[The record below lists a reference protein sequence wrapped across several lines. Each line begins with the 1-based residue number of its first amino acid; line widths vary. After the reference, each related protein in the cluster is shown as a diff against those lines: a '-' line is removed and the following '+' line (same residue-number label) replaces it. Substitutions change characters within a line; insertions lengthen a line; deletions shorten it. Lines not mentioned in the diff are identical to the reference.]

1 MIEWSR
7 LFQAWVRLED
17 GGTCWVIEIFEN
29 KDMEENMKR
38 IAFACEND
46 AGLESEL
53 SAHFGRCPYYT
64 IVAVEDSEIVQSEV
78 LENPYFHSHQP
89 GVIPSFIQSQN
100 VNVMIAGGMGP
111 RAIDLFNQFGIE
123 VATGVQG
130 QVKNVVA
137 AYLDGRISGVF
148 PCEHHEH

>member
-1 MIEWSR
+1 
-7 LFQAWVRLED
+7 
-17 GGTCWVIEIFEN
+17 
-29 KDMEENMKR
+29 MKR

-46 AGLESEL
+46 TGLESEL
-53 SAHFGRCPYYT
+53 STHFGRCPYYT
-64 IVAVEDSEIVQSEV
+64 IVAVEGNEIVQSEV

-89 GVIPSFIQSQN
+89 GVVPGFIQSQN

-137 AYLDGRISGVF
+137 AYLDGRISGTF
-148 PCEHHEH
+148 PCEHHGH